1 MKQADSTRFGATRLA
16 ATTTITDRSRAHTEM
31 DSTLSA
37 YELQRLD
44 NIARNKEVLTSLGL
58 QAVVTPAAPK
68 RSKPKAAR
76 PPTAPSRKSGR
87 LASVPAPS
95 VYVDSERSN
104 GMVML
109 GGADAA
115 EVAATSARG
124 DLVAAAETAP
134 TDEDPAPDAEEQL
147 FPSEAKARA
156 LAASLILTQLTRS
169 LTCHPHPHLHPHLTL
184 TFTQVYAELRAEK
197 NSIARELETAAY
209 HVAQNRALMSM
220 ARAVPASLEELL
232 GCWGWGEAKVAAH
245 GARLLAVLRPHTA
258 ALLDAKARRAR
269 RASDDDEDADA
280 TDTDDAGDAEGE
292 DAPLSL
298 RRGRSAG
305 AEASRASRV
314 ASVGG
319 AKEDAPLSLR
329 RERAAAAA
337 DARAAAAAATVAAVA
352 AGQERE
358 VIEIDSDEEEA
369 EARAVGAVAGAKRRR
384 AGGAT
389 EARPR
394 RRPVA
399 TGAASTADAAGAA
412 ERGGGWR
419 DAAGEALASEA
430 WRAQRRVAAA
440 SHPACAWAARRRRC
454 ARVHGCEACA
464 RYVGDGRPWSYA
476 PLSQRMLDLLAS
488 PGAYGSHAA
497 AHAAG
502 WRWNASPNHG
512 QSSHAHQWWPPQAAV
527 EAMAGAKLPLGTCKA
542 LALIDELF

>member
-1 MKQADSTRFGATRLA
+1 M
-16 ATTTITDRSRAHTEM
+16 
-31 DSTLSA
+31 
-37 YELQRLD
+37 
-44 NIARNKEVLTSLGL
+44 
-58 QAVVTPAAPK
+58 
-68 RSKPKAAR
+68 
-76 PPTAPSRKSGR
+76 
-87 LASVPAPS
+87 
-95 VYVDSERSN
+95 
-104 GMVML
+104 
-109 GGADAA
+109 
-115 EVAATSARG
+115 
-124 DLVAAAETAP
+124 
-134 TDEDPAPDAEEQL
+134 
-147 FPSEAKARA
+147 
-156 LAASLILTQLTRS
+156 
-169 LTCHPHPHLHPHLTL
+169 
-184 TFTQVYAELRAEK
+184 YAELRAEK

-220 ARAVPASLEELL
+220 ARAVPVSLEELL
-232 GCWGWGEAKVAAH
+232 DCWGWGEAKVAAH
-245 GARLLAVLRPHTA
+245 GARLLAVLRPHA
-258 ALLDAKARRAR
+258 ATLLDAKARRAR

-280 TDTDDAGDAEGE
+280 TDDDDDDDAEGE
-292 DAPLSL
+292 DASLSL